1 MALTRDNGL
10 ERNFKGMETPF
21 GESGAESEQNPD
33 RNQLTE
39 KI

>member
-10 ERNFKGMETPF
+10 ERDFKGMKTPF
-21 GESGAESEQNPD
+21 GESGAESEQNLD
-33 RNQLTE
+33 RIELTE

>member
-10 ERNFKGMETPF
+10 ERDFKGMKTPS

-33 RNQLTE
+33 RNELTE